1 MVRYSILFV
10 LYISF
15 ECCFYGFLLL
25 FYFFFLLNM
34 GWFVMAD
41 ACSIF
46 YTTASRSI
54 SLIREGFLFGTFLH
68 YSTIHLHLH
77 WHIGGLNFFFKIFVS
92 DDDEVT
98 FNLVPGS
105 YHYISR
111 ISMLS
116 HRLKNEASFFNNI
129 FIKNQYYVVA
139 KNSYFSLTI
148 IYNGGN

>member
-1 MVRYSILFV
+1 
-10 LYISF
+10 
-15 ECCFYGFLLL
+15 
-25 FYFFFLLNM
+25 
-34 GWFVMAD
+34 MAED

-46 YTTASRSI
+46 YTAASRSI
-54 SLIREGFLFGTFLH
+54 SLIREGFLFVHFYITR
-68 YSTIHLHLH
+68 LHLN
-77 WHIGGLNFFFKIFVS
+77 IGGLNFFFKIFVS

-129 FIKNQYYVVA
+129 FYQKPI
-139 KNSYFSLTI
+139 LR
-148 IYNGGN
+148 GC